1 MFSQEACSF
10 LSCRDALLISII
22 LDLIFG
28 TWFSGDY
35 LESLWLRF
43 CQTNSLR
50 NLILTKNHQSINF
63 LTLNLVTH
71 EIRNIQSCEN
81 WVLGDAFGE
90 SLSDSNS

>member
-1 MFSQEACSF
+1 M
-10 LSCRDALLISII
+10 SCRDALLISRI

-50 NLILTKNHQSINF
+50 NLILTKNHHSLNF
-63 LTLNLVTH
+63 LTTLNLVTH
-71 EIRNIQSCEN
+71 EIRNIQSCVS
-81 WVLGDAFGE
+81 WVLGDVFGE
-90 SLSDSNS
+90 SLRDSNS